1 MSLFNPFSQYNTGSA
16 VHGTHRPQFKMGN
29 YRWSAE
35 LQESEQKNCNLK
47 YRRFVI
53 CAVISGAISAALAV
67 AFIAIWCLYDGDGD
81 AFVAIKA
88 RKIYSLVE

>member
-1 MSLFNPFSQYNTGSA
+1 
-16 VHGTHRPQFKMGN
+16 MGN

-35 LQESEQKNCNLK
+35 LQDSEQKSCSLK
-47 YRRFVI
+47 YRRFVT

-67 AFIAIWCLYDGDGD
+67 TFIAIWCLYDGDGD

-88 RKIYSLVE
+88 RKSTALCSVYVFF